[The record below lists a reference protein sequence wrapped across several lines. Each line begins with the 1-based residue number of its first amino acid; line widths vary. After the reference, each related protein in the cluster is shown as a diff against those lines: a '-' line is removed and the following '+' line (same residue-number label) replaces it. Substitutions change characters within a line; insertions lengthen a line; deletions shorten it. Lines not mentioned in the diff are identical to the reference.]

1 VKKENIP
8 QDKSALD
15 NFTRDVI
22 YAKNEEGKYTTG
34 LSIGWKIKKD
44 ALDNEWEE
52 VNRRI
57 EEAKKAVKEGK
68 KSPIYY
74 FMELRLMDIS
84 ILSGY
89 TGFWKLSVKRHLKPD
104 VFEKLS
110 DKKLKTYSN
119 AFDISVDELKNFKG

>member
-1 VKKENIP
+1 MKKENIP